1 MRSSPLSH
9 ATDSQVLPLLLA
21 HSVTRVLVVTAVFL
35 ARCIV
40 EISSLIFPVWRE
52 FILND
57 CMLGMATEIST
68 VATPSVVS
76 NSMSVYPFCLII
88 GLS

>member
-1 MRSSPLSH
+1 MIEIIS
-9 ATDSQVLPLLLA
+9 LA
-21 HSVTRVLVVTAVFL
+21 
-35 ARCIV
+35 
-40 EISSLIFPVWRE
+40 FPTWRE

-57 CMLGMATEIST
+57 CMLGLATDIST